1 MKITNLHLKI
11 FSVIIAICMWMY
23 IVTGEFQEISLYV
36 PIKLTNIPEG
46 YVAVTGENLVNVLA
60 KGPKS
65 LVKDKQFNKVQISLD
80 VSKMKP
86 GTNSRVI
93 NPEDVQ
99 MPAGIQVASIEPK
112 SIDITVDSLIKKHMK
127 VIPTFI
133 GEPQEGY
140 KVGAVTVYPESV
152 VVNAAKSKIEG
163 LMSMET
169 MPVNL
174 SGKKDP
180 ITYSIGLK
188 FYEGVQDYSPQQV
201 EVFVVFKEDIQS
213 RTVSD
218 ISVSTANTDQNLN
231 ANVPDTIQMRVQ
243 GRVDLLTAQ
252 GIQNILNPHVDMTGI
267 KDPGKYKRKIVFRD
281 SKILKVIS
289 SYPTKVEVEVK

>member
-11 FSVIIAICMWMY
+11 FSVLIAICMWIY

-65 LVKDKQFNKVQISLD
+65 LVKDKQFNKVQIAID

-112 SIDITVDSLIKKHMK
+112 SIDITVDSLIKKNLK

-152 VVNAAKSKIEG
+152 LVNAAKSKIEG

-188 FYEGVQDYSPQQV
+188 FYEGVQDYAPQQV
-201 EVFVVFKEDIQS
+201 EVFVVFKEDI
-213 RTVSD
+213 RTKSIDGVG
-218 ISVSTANTDQNLN
+218 VSTANTEENLT
-231 ANVPDTIQMRVQ
+231 ANVPDTITMRVQ
-243 GRVDLLTAQ
+243 GRLDLLKPQT
-252 GIQNILNPHVDMTGI
+252 IENILNPHVDMTGI
-267 KDPGKYKRKIVFRD
+267 KTPGKYKKKIIFRD
-281 SKILKVIS
+281 SKVLKVIGVS
-289 SYPTKVEVEVK
+289 PSKVEVEVN